1 MRIDLF
7 DYELPHEQIATEPT
21 LARDGA
27 RLLSLLPDGLT
38 HGAVR
43 DLPMHVGPGDL
54 LVVND
59 TRVRAARVFG
69 SRLRPDGSLGGR
81 VEALFLKRVGV
92 EGGLEQWSALGRG
105 SKPLKVGDRLLL
117 GALADGADEDGVVDG
132 HGGVQVTVL
141 AKHLDGELLLGV
153 AGEVEPLLERAG
165 AMPLPPYMKRAA
177 EAADRERYQTVY
189 ARELGSA
196 AAPTAGLHFTTELL
210 AAIEAR
216 GAELARVTLHVG
228 LGTFRPVEVEDL
240 DQHPMHAEEIT
251 VDQAVKE
258 AIERTRA
265 RGGRVVAIGTTSLRA
280 LESAAHPEA
289 RGQVRLVDRELT
301 RLLIQPGYDFRVVDA
316 LFTNF
321 HMPKST
327 LLALVAAFAG
337 TERVLEAYR
346 TAVREKY
353 RFFSYG
359 DAMWIPGRA
368 P

>member
-7 DYELPHEQIATEPT
+7 DYDLPHELIATEPT
-21 LARDGA
+21 EARDGA

-38 HGAVR
+38 HGLVR
-43 DLPMHVGPGDL
+43 DLPRHIRPGDL
-54 LVVND
+54 VVVND

-69 SRLRPDGSLGGR
+69 SRMRSDGTLGGR
-81 VEALFLKRVGV
+81 VEALFLKRLGTEFGV
-92 EGGLEQWSALGRG
+92 EQWSALGRG

-117 GALADGADEDGVVDG
+117 GAAGGEQPGVE
-132 HGGVQVTVL
+132 VTVL
-141 AKHLDGELLLGV
+141 DKHADGELVLGV
-153 AGEVEPLLERAG
+153 RGDVEKLLERSG
-165 AMPLPPYMKRAA
+165 AMPLPPYMRRPA

-196 AAPTAGLHFTTELL
+196 AAPTAGLHFTRELL
-210 AAIEAR
+210 ADLEAS

-240 DQHPMHAEEIT
+240 DQHPMHAEEIS
-251 VDQAVKE
+251 VDAAVRE

-280 LESAAHPEA
+280 LESAVHPE
-289 RGQVRLVDRELT
+289 GCGGVRVVDRELT
-301 RLLIQPGYDFRVVDA
+301 RLLIQPGYQFRVVDA

-327 LLALVAAFAG
+327 LLALVSAFAG
-337 TERVLEAYR
+337 TERVLDAYR

-359 DAMWIPGRA
+359 DAMWIPGRM